1 MDPRTVLPEGFAWQE
16 WWQPLRSGRPWF
28 FHTPRQMVAAPS
40 LRVDYDTLDV
50 GVAGLVGKL
59 HGMGIPTWPSCE
71 GHWFEPTLARDMYAQ
86 LLVDER
92 AIRHRGLHFKH
103 TETGKRVVYYN
114 PTWTLP
120 WAGEHSFFLD
130 VSRGN
135 GAGLVAF
142 SPPAG
147 HPLWSRFPR
156 VEGACPRF
164 GQIGLHPAVLLQ
176 VRTANPS
183 AQRRCWEAVTRKL

>member
-16 WWQPLRSGRPWF
+16 WWQPLRPGRPWF

-40 LRVDYDTLDV
+40 LQVDYDTLDV

-71 GHWFEPTLARDMYAQ
+71 GHWFEPTLA
-86 LLVDER
+86 
-92 AIRHRGLHFKH
+92 
-103 TETGKRVVYYN
+103 TGQRVVYYN

-147 HPLWSRFPR
+147 HPLWSWRPR
-156 VEGACPRF
+156 GEGVCSLHC
-164 GQIGLHPAVLLQ
+164 QIGLHPAVLLQ